1 MPRSNKSLH
10 IEDPCIFRKKLF
22 LWCSRHSPSAFF
34 DSHQELYTER
44 GFSSYDCVAGVGSIS
59 YFQNGQADNLTALRD
74 YHQEK
79 KDWVLGYFSY
89 ELKNELE
96 DLSSENPDFL
106 LFPVMHFF
114 QPEYLFLL
122 SGSRLSILFQED
134 DAHNGRIN
142 HIIREILET
151 EVPANLPEYKINII
165 PRMQKKEYIAAVEQ
179 LRKHIKRGDIYE
191 ANLCQEFYAE
201 EVNIEPSETFLKLR
215 EISPAPFSCWYHSG
229 NHYLLCE
236 SPERFLKK
244 ESNRVISQPIK
255 GTCQRGT
262 TPSEDETFRKKLQED
277 PKERSENIMITDLVR
292 NDLSRTSKK
301 GSVRVEE
308 LCGIYAFP
316 QVFQMISTVT
326 SEFRSEFHWTD
337 LIRTCFPMGSM
348 TGAPKIRAMELIE
361 KYEKS
366 QRGLYSGSVG
376 YVTPEGDFDF
386 NVVIRS
392 ILYNRNNNYLSFHTG
407 GAITWA
413 SEPEKEYRE
422 CLLKAK
428 GMLRVLNPA
437 LSSFHGFS
445 K

>member
-1 MPRSNKSLH
+1 MPRINKSVH
-10 IEDPCIFRKKLF
+10 IEDPGIFRKKLF
-22 LWCSRHSPSAFF
+22 LWCSLHSPSAFF
-34 DSHQELYTER
+34 DSHPELYTER
-44 GFSSYDCVAGVGSIS
+44 SFSKYDCIAGVGSIS
-59 YFQNGQADNLTALRD
+59 QFQAEQSDKLAALRK
-74 YHQEK
+74 YHEK
-79 KDWVLGYFSY
+79 NKDWILGFFSY

-96 DLSSENPDFL
+96 DLSSENADSL
-106 LFPVMHFF
+106 RFPVLHFF

-122 SGSRLSILFQED
+122 SGNRLSILFQED
-134 DAHNGRIN
+134 DSHDGRIN
-142 HIIREILET
+142 HIMREILET
-151 EVPANLPEYKINII
+151 EVPVNLPEYKINII
-165 PRMQKKEYIAAVEQ
+165 PRMQKKEYLTAVEQ

-191 ANLCQEFYAE
+191 ANLCQEFFAE
-201 EVNIEPSETFLKLR
+201 KVNIEPSEAFLKLR
-215 EISPAPFSCWYHSG
+215 EISPAPFSCWYRSNNQH
-229 NHYLLCE
+229 LLCA

-255 GTCQRGT
+255 GTCPRGK
-262 TPSEDETFRKKLQED
+262 TPAEDEAFRQQLQKD
-277 PKERSENIMITDLVR
+277 PKERSENIMIADLVR
-292 NDLSRTSKK
+292 NDLSRTAKK
-301 GSVRVEE
+301 GSVKVEE

-316 QVFQMISTVT
+316 QVFQMISTVS

-392 ILYNRNNNYLSFHTG
+392 ILYNRNSKYLSFQTG

-413 SEPEKEYRE
+413 SDPEKEYQE

-428 GMLRVLNPA
+428 GMMRVLNPSS
-437 LSSFHGFS
+437 SSFNGFS
-445 K
+445 V